1 MANIKPEELWFNTP
15 DTFSLCRG
23 GSNGPAHISQLYA
36 IKKYVFGT
44 PLFLTFLDYG
54 CGSGTTYEAIQ
65 RWYEENTADILDP
78 LNEFKLHL
86 PYIGLDIIPKNV
98 EWCRENFPQGNFYIN
113 HGLHIIDEPDKS
125 FDVVYSR
132 HVVDHMESFEKAMD
146 EHKRVAK
153 KLVIVILWT
162 GLVDGDEHEIKN
174 IVDQRGLPTEK
185 LYPNEYTNNYSR
197 KKVTEYLNS
206 DSEWELLELNE
217 NVGNNQV
224 IVLKR
229 V

>member
-1 MANIKPEELWFNTP
+1 MAIDPTTLWFNTP
-15 DTFSLCRG
+15 NTETLCRLG
-23 GSNGPAHISQLYA
+23 GNGSQHPSQLYA
-36 IKKYVFGT
+36 IKKYFEPMRLVS
-44 PLFLTFLDYG
+44 LQALSFLDYG
-54 CGSGTTYEAIQ
+54 AGSGTTLEALLDE
-65 RWYEENTADILDP
+65 YNADPDG
-78 LNEFKLHL
+78 HVVL
-86 PYIGLDIIPKNV
+86 PIFYLGVDIIPKNV
-98 EWCRENFPQGNFYIN
+98 EWCNDKFPYYDFKVNPS
-113 HGLHIIDEPDKS
+113 LHKIDQPDKS
-125 FDVVYSR
+125 WDVVYSR

-162 GLVDGDEHEIKN
+162 GFVDGDKHEIKN

-206 DSEWELLELNE
+206 DPEWQLLELNE

-229 V
+229 KE